1 MEYQKKMQLERH
13 YLNSESPQYYKAEL
27 SSEDKD
33 SILSDI
39 YKSIQMFYELVHEA
53 KKKSFNDQ

>member
-1 MEYQKKMQLERH
+1 MEYQKKMRLEKN

-39 YKSIQMFYELVHEA
+39 YKSIRLFYELVYET
-53 KKKSFNDQ
+53 KKKSFKD